1 MIPAHRDKLCIP
13 SVGSACSPCTEA
25 TRRPR
30 PVETMPRKY
39 LLSTW
44 KPTPQPYTAKH
55 RRKPAF
61 PAGVDIGWMPLH
73 RRVLA
78 LREGGVDVWVR
89 PSRHTLAS
97 AWDLS
102 WHPNARHIVEHK
114 LGIAVARR
122 RGMREAS
129 TDLLIFVD
137 DDNLLDRDYLLETV
151 RIKHEWHR
159 IGVWGSGAIV
169 PALEIQPPT
178 MFSNSGTGC
187 LVLALSG
194 EGSLPKPPFRPRGL
208 LSVLKKSF
216 DAVRT

>member
-1 MIPAHRDKLCIP
+1 MCGFGPPDIHWRPHGTSHGIRMPVISSNISLELC
-13 SVGSACSPCTEA
+13 
-25 TRRPR
+25 
-30 PVETMPRKY
+30 
-39 LLSTW
+39 
-44 KPTPQPYTAKH
+44 
-55 RRKPAF
+55 
-61 PAGVDIGWMPLH
+61 
-73 RRVLA
+73 
-78 LREGGVDVWVR
+78 
-89 PSRHTLAS
+89 
-97 AWDLS
+97 
-102 WHPNARHIVEHK
+102 
-114 LGIAVARR
+114 R

-137 DDNLLDRDYLLETV
+137 DDNLLDRNYLLETV

-159 IGVWGSGAIV
+159 LGVWGSGAIV

-194 EGSLPKPPFRPRGL
+194 EGSLPKSPFRPRGL